1 MALFLSNTT
10 IYHPGRT
17 AGHWVRK
24 SLALRNLIVGCTP
37 LLHDTPPEIRH
48 RSEVR
53 TREYSVSFVRHP
65 AHWVKSLWIHESQYG
80 WTMDELKPHDQ
91 FGTFEEYLKGMID
104 RYPDGCARHYFSL
117 LLTRSL

>member
-1 MALFLSNTT
+1 MNRPKEKLFTITMALFLANTT

-65 AHWVKSLWIHESQYG
+65 AHWVRFFNQ
-80 WTMDELKPHDQ
+80 
-91 FGTFEEYLKGMID
+91 
-104 RYPDGCARHYFSL
+104 RY
-117 LLTRSL
+117 